1 MQGYKTGVES
11 RISNYFLHVSSPISQ
26 KTMTPPSGKSR
37 LQLPTVSSRK
47 TNRDARG
54 WTPEIITRH
63 TTGLGGG
70 RGAPGRANS
79 VHARR
84 LTRL

>member
-37 LQLPTVSSRK
+37 LQLPILVGRRTVTQGAGPRK
-47 TNRDARG
+47 
-54 WTPEIITRH
+54 
-63 TTGLGGG
+63 
-70 RGAPGRANS
+70 
-79 VHARR
+79 
-84 LTRL
+84 